1 MNSWFDSV
9 SGILNFDETVA
20 KNPHF
25 QKIMADGVVTE
36 EEVAGQAQYVVT
48 LLEALYETLNPREQD
63 LVRQVIEEI
72 TVLSIVSQHQ
82 TAHRND

>member
-1 MNSWFDSV
+1 MSSWFDSV

-36 EEVAGQAQYVVT
+36 EEVAGQARYVVT
-48 LLEALYETLNPREQD
+48 LLEALYKTLNPQERA

-72 TVLSIVSQHQ
+72 TVLSIVSQYQAVHI
-82 TAHRND
+82 NG